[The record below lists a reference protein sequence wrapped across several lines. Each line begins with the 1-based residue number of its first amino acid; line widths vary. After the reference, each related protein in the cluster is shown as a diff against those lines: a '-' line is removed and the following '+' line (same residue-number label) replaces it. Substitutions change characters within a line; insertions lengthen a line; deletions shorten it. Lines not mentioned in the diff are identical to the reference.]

1 MMVLQDE
8 TSPIDCWNH
17 IGVEGDRSCDRLA
30 TVLHCRNCSVYSTAG
45 RSLLEREVSIAD
57 IAESTQTIASES
69 VVVDRL
75 KSNEETLSLILFRL
89 GNERFAFSVRSLQE
103 VIHPIAIHTLPHRSN
118 DVFLG
123 LVSIRGE
130 ILLCASLR
138 QFLGLD
144 PANKVRPDLE
154 RMLVVGA
161 DHRKWVFPID
171 EVDGIYRF
179 SLSEIR
185 EAPIVITKA
194 NTYTQGIL
202 DWNTEKVSCLDAERL
217 FDMLDRGLV

>member
-1 MMVLQDE
+1 MPQDS
-8 TSPIDCWNH
+8 TSTIDCWNH

-30 TVLHCRNCSVYSTAG
+30 TVLHCRNCEVYSTAG

-57 IAESTQTIASES
+57 IAESTQAIASQS
-69 VVVDRL
+69 AVDRL
-75 KSNEETLSLILFRL
+75 KSNEETLSLIVFRL

-103 VIHPIAIHTLPHRSN
+103 VIHPSAIHTLPHRSN
-118 DVFLG
+118 EVFLG

-144 PANKVRPDLE
+144 AANKVRPDAE
-154 RMLVVGA
+154 RMLVVGV
-161 DHRKWVFPID
+161 DQRKWVFPIE

-179 SLSEIR
+179 SLSDIR
-185 EAPIVITKA
+185 EAPIVITRA

-202 DWNTEKVSCLDAERL
+202 DWNTQKVSYLNAERL
-217 FDMLDRGLV
+217 TDRLDRELV